1 MKKKLISLFLCSVL
15 CLCAAGC
22 DGTGNGQVAVSGEDY
37 EYHFYN
43 THTAATEDYLISCR
57 MGKEMYLTS
66 RVDTTRLEG
75 DFWLSSVNWGFDIG
89 GDTLFF
95 TTEDQKLYSIKLD
108 DVIDK
113 SMAGKSLTEGKKPA
127 LEHCSYPKYYDGKL
141 YVSDAAGNISAPYER
156 WKLEEYTTSVYDVTT
171 SPWKL
176 ITQEKGIIYP
186 EADLPDLSDAKITF
200 SESHIEYSQS
210 NHIFRSE
217 ELLSTFVT
225 NYDDQW
231 IYYTPFSP
239 YLGSTIFRAP
249 YSAEQYDENMDE
261 NITDYFPDY
270 SERQSYSI
278 IVPREETSFF
288 LDIIDGWLYYPTKD
302 GGIYSVNCD
311 NLKCNKVLGA
321 P

>member
-1 MKKKLISLFLCSVL
+1 
-15 CLCAAGC
+15 
-22 DGTGNGQVAVSGEDY
+22 
-37 EYHFYN
+37 
-43 THTAATEDYLISCR
+43 
-57 MGKEMYLTS
+57 MYLTS
-66 RVDTTRLEG
+66 RVDTTRWEG
-75 DFWLSSVNWGFDIG
+75 DFWLSSVNWGVDIG

-95 TTEDQKLYSIKLD
+95 TTEDQKLYSIKLN

-113 SMAGKSLTEGKKPA
+113 SMAGKSLTEGEKPA

-200 SESHIEYSQS
+200 SESNIEYNQS

-217 ELLSTFVT
+217 EPLSTFVT

-239 YLGSTIFRAP
+239 YLSSTIFRAP
-249 YSAEQYDENMDE
+249 YSTEQYDENMEE

-270 SERQSYSI
+270 PEHRPYSSL
-278 IVPREETSFF
+278 VPEEETSFF
-288 LDIIDGWLYYPTKD
+288 LDIIDDGLYYPTKD

-321 P
+321 I